1 MEDLTEPELIRTNP
15 LTNRTVCLYGYVRGC
30 PIKSDTPIH
39 IPGIDQLI
47 RRISLCEFGIVGC
60 GDYKLNNISVLPD
73 PCALPTDRSTK
84 TKQARRV
91 LNEKERLLYAPFSG
105 VGGIVYDKDA
115 VYIEL
120 GGSHSHRPSNN
131 NEKVSLFSR

>member
-1 MEDLTEPELIRTNP
+1 MIFQDEINVL
-15 LTNRTVCLYGYVRGC
+15 
-30 PIKSDTPIH
+30 
-39 IPGIDQLI
+39 
-47 RRISLCEFGIVGC
+47 GC

-73 PCALPTDRSTK
+73 PCALPGDRSTK

-131 NEKVSLFSR
+131 NEKVKILVGIFLNGFYFRQDQLMNMSQIFYQQNKRSKKKLHLVN

>member
-1 MEDLTEPELIRTNP
+1 LKYKINVL
-15 LTNRTVCLYGYVRGC
+15 
-30 PIKSDTPIH
+30 
-39 IPGIDQLI
+39 
-47 RRISLCEFGIVGC
+47 GC

-73 PCALPTDRSTK
+73 PCALPGDRSIK

-131 NEKVSLFSR
+131 NEKVKNFSISNVFLWRNFILDKTN

>member
-1 MEDLTEPELIRTNP
+1 M
-15 LTNRTVCLYGYVRGC
+15 
-30 PIKSDTPIH
+30 
-39 IPGIDQLI
+39 
-47 RRISLCEFGIVGC
+47 
-60 GDYKLNNISVLPD
+60 LPD
-73 PCALPTDRSTK
+73 PCALPGDRSSK

-131 NEKVSLFSR
+131 NERVKLDNWFKPFSERTILDPTDQ

>member
-1 MEDLTEPELIRTNP
+1 MMDIL
-15 LTNRTVCLYGYVRGC
+15 
-30 PIKSDTPIH
+30 
-39 IPGIDQLI
+39 
-47 RRISLCEFGIVGC
+47 GC

-73 PCALPTDRSTK
+73 PCALPGDRSIK

-120 GGSHSHRPSNN
+120 GGSHSHRTSNN
-131 NEKVSLFSR
+131 NEKVNNLTNSFALKIRVFLFL

>member
-1 MEDLTEPELIRTNP
+1 MSTQGGHTDTHPRQ
-15 LTNRTVCLYGYVRGC
+15 VDQCSSCLECSVRL
-30 PIKSDTPIH
+30 S
-39 IPGIDQLI
+39 
-47 RRISLCEFGIVGC
+47 GC
-60 GDYKLNNISVLPD
+60 GDYKLTNISSLPD
-73 PCALPTDRSTK
+73 PCALPGDRSAK

-120 GGSHSHRPSNN
+120 GGSHSHRPSMKDERVNDQRL
-131 NEKVSLFSR
+131 S

>member
-15 LTNRTVCLYGYVRGC
+15 LANRTVCLYGYVRGC
-30 PIKSDTPIH
+30 PIKADTPIH
-39 IPGIDQLI
+39 IP
-47 RRISLCEFGIVGC
+47 GC
-60 GDYKLNNISVLPD
+60 GDYKLNNISALPD
-73 PCALPTDRSTK
+73 PCGLPGDRSTK
-84 TKQARRV
+84 SKQARRV

-131 NEKVSLFSR
+131 NEKVRLDN

>member
-1 MEDLTEPELIRTNP
+1 LPN
-15 LTNRTVCLYGYVRGC
+15 NR
-30 PIKSDTPIH
+30 SD
-39 IPGIDQLI
+39 
-47 RRISLCEFGIVGC
+47 
-60 GDYKLNNISVLPD
+60 
-73 PCALPTDRSTK
+73 K

-120 GGSHSHRPSNN
+120 GGSHSHRTSTSNKD
-131 NEKVSLFSR
+131 KVDHCHR

>member
-1 MEDLTEPELIRTNP
+1 MVMFVVVQLKLTRQFIFQ
-15 LTNRTVCLYGYVRGC
+15 V
-30 PIKSDTPIH
+30 
-39 IPGIDQLI
+39 DQ
-47 RRISLCEFGIVGC
+47 RRFNFRCENDFLGC

-73 PCALPTDRSTK
+73 PCALPGDRSTK

-120 GGSHSHRPSNN
+120 GGSHSHRPSTN
-131 NEKVSLFSR
+131 NEKVKLRK

>member
-1 MEDLTEPELIRTNP
+1 MIFL
-15 LTNRTVCLYGYVRGC
+15 
-30 PIKSDTPIH
+30 
-39 IPGIDQLI
+39 
-47 RRISLCEFGIVGC
+47 GC
-60 GDYKLNNISVLPD
+60 GDYKLNNISALPD
-73 PCALPTDRSTK
+73 PCALPGDRSTK

-131 NEKVSLFSR
+131 NEKVNCNLQKENTIYNIDILVKTN

>member
-1 MEDLTEPELIRTNP
+1 MIFQDEINVL
-15 LTNRTVCLYGYVRGC
+15 
-30 PIKSDTPIH
+30 
-39 IPGIDQLI
+39 
-47 RRISLCEFGIVGC
+47 GC

-73 PCALPTDRSTK
+73 PCALPGDRSTK

-131 NEKVSLFSR
+131 NEKVKILVRIFLNGFYFRQDQLMNMSQIFYQQNKRSKKKLHLVN

>member
-1 MEDLTEPELIRTNP
+1 MGVL
-15 LTNRTVCLYGYVRGC
+15 
-30 PIKSDTPIH
+30 
-39 IPGIDQLI
+39 
-47 RRISLCEFGIVGC
+47 FGIFKCSICILGC
-60 GDYKLNNISVLPD
+60 GDYKLNNISALPD
-73 PCALPTDRSTK
+73 PCGLPGDRASK

-120 GGSHSHRPSNN
+120 GGSHSHRPTNS
-131 NEKVSLFSR
+131 NEKVKLKKNFLCFISQLKF

>member
-1 MEDLTEPELIRTNP
+1 M
-15 LTNRTVCLYGYVRGC
+15 CL
-30 PIKSDTPIH
+30 
-39 IPGIDQLI
+39 
-47 RRISLCEFGIVGC
+47 GC

-73 PCALPTDRSTK
+73 PCALPGDRATK

-120 GGSHSHRPSNN
+120 GGSHSHRPSNS
-131 NEKVSLFSR
+131 NEKVNFKVFEYFPFHHGWFLDKADQRICSEYSVYETNNRRESCIQSIEIIC